1 MGEACLNSI
10 GSLRE
15 KEVVI
20 GLATFEG
27 ETKNG
32 MKHGRGTL
40 VWEGGDQVPLYFFGH
55 EKNLSKKFIYIQTIV
70 FWRIC
75 Q

>member
-20 GLATFEG
+20 GLATYEG

-32 MKHGRGTL
+32 LKHGKGTL
-40 VWEGGDQVPLYFFGH
+40 IWDGGDQVKHLR
-55 EKNLSKKFIYIQTIV
+55 LSQNSK
-70 FWRIC
+70 
-75 Q
+75 

>member
-32 MKHGRGTL
+32 LKHGHGTL
-40 VWEGGDQVPLYFFGH
+40 VWEGGDQVFTSFFGFFFGKQQLIH
-55 EKNLSKKFIYIQTIV
+55 SK
-70 FWRIC
+70 
-75 Q
+75 